1 MYSSWSNYK
10 SSTFVLSSTVA
21 QELLQR
27 EAYNNVC
34 LVQACL
40 LFPAARL
47 MRDLNVSYACPQLC
61 RQTDSCVCVRACAVC
76 PLCYACTS
84 VPGVV
89 YIVVIGPHIHRE
101 TSLITS
107 TACLKLPQSIR
118 PHETPWAVV
127 SQILCQHILYVNSD
141 TAVVACQFWKTCNG
155 ASMYH
160 TILTYS
166 MEQSP
171 S

>member
-1 MYSSWSNYK
+1 LYSSWSNYK

-61 RQTDSCVCVRACAVC
+61 RQTDSCVCVCVRAQFV
-76 PLCYACTS
+76 LCVMR
-84 VPGVV
+84 VPPCQGLF
-89 YIVVIGPHIHRE
+89 ILL
-101 TSLITS
+101 SL
-107 TACLKLPQSIR
+107 
-118 PHETPWAVV
+118 
-127 SQILCQHILYVNSD
+127 D
-141 TAVVACQFWKTCNG
+141 
-155 ASMYH
+155 H
-160 TILTYS
+160 TFI
-166 MEQSP
+166 EKHH
-171 S
+171 